1 MSVPISKLKQKEIRE
16 IISFIDDDGNNQEI
30 IIKNISK
37 DQKEEF
43 KDFLK
48 EKVNLD
54 STELLIRGNEIVRF
68 FYTKLTDLDIK
79 SEDDIIDILN
89 SPNYILTKVSSVIG
103 EIITELVYEITL
115 EKKLEMNNML
125 ILLEQQ
131 ECYNQIEEILNK
143 TNNSDEDNNQ

>member
-1 MSVPISKLKQKEIRE
+1 MAVPISKLKQKEIRE

-30 IIKNISK
+30 TIRNISK

-79 SEDDIIDILN
+79 SEDDIMDILN

-143 TNNSDEDNNQ
+143 TNNNDEDDNQ

>member
-1 MSVPISKLKQKEIRE
+1 MPVPISKLKQKEIRE

-30 IIKNISK
+30 IIRNISK

-79 SEDDIIDILN
+79 SEDDIMDILN

-143 TNNSDEDNNQ
+143 TNDNDEDNNQ

>member
-30 IIKNISK
+30 TIRNISK

-68 FYTKLTDLDIK
+68 FYTKLTDLDIN
-79 SEDDIIDILN
+79 SEDDIMDILN

-143 TNNSDEDNNQ
+143 TNNNDEDDNQ

>member
-30 IIKNISK
+30 IIRNISK

-68 FYTKLTDLDIK
+68 FYTKLTDLDIN
-79 SEDDIIDILN
+79 SEDDIMDILN

-143 TNNSDEDNNQ
+143 TNNNDEDDNQ

>member
-30 IIKNISK
+30 TIRNINK

-48 EKVNLD
+48 EKVILD

-79 SEDDIIDILN
+79 SEDDIMDILN

-143 TNNSDEDNNQ
+143 TNDNDEDNNQ

>member
-30 IIKNISK
+30 TIRNISK

-68 FYTKLTDLDIK
+68 FYTRLTDLDIN
-79 SEDDIIDILN
+79 SEDDIMDILN
-89 SPNYILTKVSSVIG
+89 SPNYILTKVSSVMG

-143 TNNSDEDNNQ
+143 TNDND

>member
-30 IIKNISK
+30 IIRNISK

-79 SEDDIIDILN
+79 SEEDIMDILS

-143 TNNSDEDNNQ
+143 TNDNDEDNNQ

>member
-30 IIKNISK
+30 IIRNISK

-79 SEDDIIDILN
+79 SEDDIMDILN

-143 TNNSDEDNNQ
+143 TNDNYEDNNQ

>member
-16 IISFIDDDGNNQEI
+16 IVSFIDDDGNNQEI

-68 FYTKLTDLDIK
+68 FYTKLTDLDIE
-79 SEDDIIDILN
+79 SEDDIMDILN

-143 TNNSDEDNNQ
+143 TNDNDEDNN

>member
-16 IISFIDDDGNNQEI
+16 IVSFIDDDGNNQEI
-30 IIKNISK
+30 IIRNISK

-48 EKVNLD
+48 EKVSLD

-79 SEDDIIDILN
+79 SEEDIMDILS

-143 TNNSDEDNNQ
+143 TNDNDEDNNQ

>member
-16 IISFIDDDGNNQEI
+16 VISFIDDDGNNQEI
-30 IIKNISK
+30 TIRNINK

-79 SEDDIIDILN
+79 SEDDIMDILN

-143 TNNSDEDNNQ
+143 TNNNDEDDNQ

>member
-30 IIKNISK
+30 TIRNISK

-79 SEDDIIDILN
+79 SEDDIMDILN

-143 TNNSDEDNNQ
+143 TNDNDEDDNQ

>member
-79 SEDDIIDILN
+79 SEDDIMDILN

-143 TNNSDEDNNQ
+143 TNDKDEDDNQ